1 MKKNYDELINKYLDN
16 ELNPAELEQFSA
28 MLDND
33 EEAVKNLKAMKLVE
47 HSVRKIEFDDAPQNT
62 TYNIMRKIAVAPS
75 AKRSNWFFWIVVS
88 VFLLGIA
95 IVSYVTIQQYQP
107 PKEGIGTEKTVTAVK
122 DFIGDQTKSLS
133 TIFKG
138 SDVKLIG
145 AVITLLLIITG
156 YFVLESHRSF
166 KNKLKS
172 AHH

>member
-16 ELNPAELEQFSA
+16 ELDPAELEQFSA
-28 MLDND
+28 LLDRD

-47 HSVRKIEFDDAPQNT
+47 QSVRKFEFENAPQDT
-62 TYNIMRKIAVAPS
+62 TYNIMKKIAAAPK

-95 IVSYVTIQQYQP
+95 VVSYVTIQQYQP

-122 DFIGDQTKSLS
+122 DFIGDQTKTLS
-133 TIFKG
+133 SVLKG

-145 AVITLLLIITG
+145 TVITLLLIISG
-156 YFVLESHRSF
+156 YFILESHRNL
-166 KNKLKS
+166 KNRLKS
-172 AHH
+172 IHR